1 MTETPAERPEA
12 VYEMTAARRGLIM
25 NKGKLTEHEGR
36 YNELPEVPVTF
47 RPMVGSYAAIS
58 AEACR
63 RNEAQVRSGFMDYLY
78 SPELQSDKPK
88 AEVDQAEV
96 DEAIKLIENRGAK

>member
-25 NKGKLTEHEGR
+25 SMGRLTEHEGR
-36 YNELPEVPVTF
+36 YNELPVSPAEF
-47 RPMVGSYAAIS
+47 RPMVGSYAAVS

-88 AEVDQAEV
+88 AEVDQAAI
-96 DEAIKLIENRGAK
+96 DAAIKSIETRGAK

>member
-1 MTETPAERPEA
+1 MTESPAEKPEA

-58 AEACR
+58 AEAVR

-78 SPELQSDKPK
+78 APELQGAKP
-88 AEVDQAEV
+88 AEVSQAEV
-96 DEAIKLIENRGAK
+96 DEAIKLIETRGAK